1 MNKRPIK
8 LDIAFACLG
17 VMFSSATHANSIV
30 PSDLA
35 DLRLG
40 AAIDG
45 PLGTEVDN
53 KFTFTDASN
62 RVIAV
67 AHLSSSVWCDARSEL
82 ANDCSDTAVSRF
94 SDVVYTYQHVVTP
107 GADLVNDSDFPAPDE
122 IVEFNDV
129 TEFRLQFPAHGFLGV
144 AGFDFDEATDAIGGV
159 DIGIEQLSDGS
170 LIWSVPQESRWNTP
184 DPITFFWQSTQRPTG
199 PTGVYATANP
209 TMSGLARGPIPA
221 AVPAVPEPA
230 TALLMLA
237 GLVVVGSRCRARAT
251 LPA

>member
-8 LDIAFACLG
+8 LAIAFACLG

-159 DIGIEQLSDGS
+159 GIGIEQLSDGS
-170 LIWSVPQESRWNTP
+170 LMWSVPQESGWDT
-184 DPITFFWQSTQRPTG
+184 